1 MAGTG
6 ASSLG
11 TNAVTT
17 SLGVG
22 ILSQFPLVLSILKG
36 GRLRKDPFLMS
47 FIKQAYSIKLSECS
61 RDFSNTDD

>member
-17 SLGVG
+17 SPGVG
-22 ILSQFPLVLSILKG
+22 ILSQFSLVLSIPKG

-47 FIKQAYSIKLSECS
+47 FVKQAYSIKLS
-61 RDFSNTDD
+61 